1 VATTPEIVGQI
12 GAFESAFLHVAP
24 EATPADQSGKQGHAG
39 ASGGPRRGG
48 LNRELLT
55 RLISKCHKAADLR
68 TQQQRTAVLNACCA
82 ELPPADEPAGD
93 GEVPVAATALRR
105 LYAVVD
111 DATRPGHQFRAGK
124 LLESVHAAARN
135 PAA

>member
-1 VATTPEIVGQI
+1 MATTPEIVGQI
-12 GAFESAFLHVAP
+12 GAFESSFLHVAP
-24 EATPADQSGKQGHAG
+24 EATPADQSGKRGGAG
-39 ASGGPRRGG
+39 PGGRRFGG
-48 LNRELLT
+48 LNRELLA

-105 LYAVVD
+105 LYAVID

-135 PAA
+135 TAA